1 MSGRIRFGLYELDRD
16 ARELRKRG
24 VLIRLQDQ
32 PFRVLAILT
41 GRPGE
46 IVTREE
52 LQEQI
57 WGKETFV
64 DFDQSLNKA
73 VNRIPACYAWP
84 MLLPGMRKPLR

>member
-1 MSGRIRFGLYELDRD
+1 MRMADKISFGVYELNRD

-32 PFRVLAILT
+32 AFRVLAILIE
-41 GRPGE
+41 RPGE

-52 LQEQI
+52 MQKQI
-57 WGKETFV
+57 WGKDTFV

-73 VNRIPACYAWP
+73 INRIRG
-84 MLLPGMRKPLR
+84 LIR

>member
-1 MSGRIRFGLYELDRD
+1 MLGKLQFGVFELDRD

-57 WGKETFV
+57 WGKKRSST
-64 DFDQSLNKA
+64 SIS
-73 VNRIPACYAWP
+73 R
-84 MLLPGMRKPLR
+84 